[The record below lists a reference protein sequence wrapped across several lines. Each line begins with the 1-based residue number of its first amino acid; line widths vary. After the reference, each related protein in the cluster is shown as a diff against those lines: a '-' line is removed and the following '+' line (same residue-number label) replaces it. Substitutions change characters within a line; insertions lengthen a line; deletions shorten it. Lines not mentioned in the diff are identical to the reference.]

1 MFLFSLALHRSFSFP
16 PSRRV
21 VCRSISSPFHPLRF
35 FFDTVSRGWLLRLVR
50 VDFWH
55 RSPHADHGR
64 RFSVAFLRVV
74 FGSRVCTCVAVCAA
88 VVCGC
93 GCARVCVLFLGKH
106 CAIGT
111 IPELLESRRRYL
123 YCHIIAGVECH
134 QLVPGMI
141 AANKRETISHEVAST
156 SNSRIAYIIRRKSV
170 YYRLEL

>member
-1 MFLFSLALHRSFSFP
+1 MPGFVFPVRHSLASTALGLAALSRSFPQDIRPGSHLLFSLRLCILLLFLFSLTLHRSFSFP

-88 VVCGC
+88 GVWMWVCAC
-93 GCARVCVLFLGKH
+93 VCSFSWEALCDRDDPRV
-106 CAIGT
+106 IG
-111 IPELLESRRRYL
+111 E
-123 YCHIIAGVECH
+123 
-134 QLVPGMI
+134 
-141 AANKRETISHEVAST
+141 
-156 SNSRIAYIIRRKSV
+156 
-170 YYRLEL
+170 